1 MISKILTI
9 VTTLLLSSF
18 PLTALGSDPMLD
30 LLKKMDVP
38 VVKQEAQKV
47 LPCAEGWECA
57 NLASF
62 VKGDYRA
69 EAKKF
74 PIGHLTEGKAYARLV
89 VLQHIG
95 GEHGVIINTVKVRQG
110 GKWVPY
116 NQGIRRPEGRT
127 ELAVP
132 VPAGMTEIVV
142 SFDHGK
148 GAEVSLQLER
158 PAR

>member
-1 MISKILTI
+1 
-9 VTTLLLSSF
+9 
-18 PLTALGSDPMLD
+18 MLD
-30 LLKKMDVP
+30 LLKKMDIP
-38 VVKQEAQKV
+38 VVKQEAQKASTC
-47 LPCAEGWECA
+47 PEGWECVA
-57 NLASF
+57 AASF

-74 PIGHLTEGKAYARLV
+74 PVGHLTEGKAYSRLV

-110 GKWVPY
+110 GKWIPY
-116 NQGIRRPEGRT
+116 TQGIRLPEGRT

-132 VPAGMTEIVV
+132 VPAGSAEIVI

-148 GAEVSLQLER
+148 GAEVSLLLER
-158 PAR
+158 ALP